1 MVGVYTVEW
10 RLFIPEVYRNQ
21 GQKIYKGQHLMDVY
35 IEIARHF
42 LTRNRTLNLR
52 ELRDI
57 RESTHRIRLVMTNQ
71 HPDCTSIG

>member
-1 MVGVYTVEW
+1 
-10 RLFIPEVYRNQ
+10 
-21 GQKIYKGQHLMDVY
+21 MDVY